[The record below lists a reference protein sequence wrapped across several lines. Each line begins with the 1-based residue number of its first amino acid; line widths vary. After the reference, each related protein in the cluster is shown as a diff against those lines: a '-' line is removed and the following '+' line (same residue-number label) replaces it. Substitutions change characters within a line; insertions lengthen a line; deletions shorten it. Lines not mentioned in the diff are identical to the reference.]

1 MRSVKCLVWSG
12 LFVLGAAVPAFC
24 QVIVPPNIPGAA
36 LPADLATAAYQ
47 QNVFSTG
54 PFDFLLGVF
63 KNGRLKFTACAT
75 VCTSGPYTAVSVD
88 VPFGSLGLKAGDVLT
103 FAFAVT
109 HRGTEGNT
117 TSLTIS
123 IIPIVGASSPPIQ
136 TTAAPRSGPL
146 EPSRWGRREETRL
159 G

>member
-12 LFVLGAAVPAFC
+12 LFLLGAAVPAFC

-36 LPADLATAAYQ
+36 LPVDIGTAAYQ
-47 QNVFSTG
+47 QTVYSTG

-63 KNGRLKFTACAT
+63 KNGRLRFVSCGT
-75 VCTSGPYTAVSVD
+75 VCTSGPYTGVSID
-88 VPFGSLGLKAGDVLT
+88 VPFGSFGLRAGDVLT
-103 FAFAVT
+103 FAFSVT

-117 TSLTIS
+117 TSLTLS
-123 IIPIVGASSPPIQ
+123 IIPIVAAPTQ
-136 TTAAPRSGPL
+136 TTAAPRSAPS
-146 EPSRWGRREETRL
+146 EPARWARREETRN